1 MVIVSHISYHGFY
14 QPGSGYVYISNLPN
28 RLMLQMLN
36 TGSLGVDIFVMMSG
50 FFLAKRDSFSLRKVL
65 SLIIMVWFYSVII
78 YVIFVNTGLISFSW
92 KECVTAYLPTTFGV
106 NWFFTAYLTIYM
118 ISPFLNKILNNSK
131 SLPEFNLKK
140 DFSGKDNSLSIIL
153 IMFLFWSVIP
163 TLSGGNHYATDIPV
177 FIMLYLIGGYIRNN
191 LQYLRKAGNFI
202 FVITVIIWVLMPVI
216 AWLTGI
222 RLLQEHI
229 TFFTAKNSVVTVLL
243 SAAIIIKTA
252 YCKAFY
258 NKFIN
263 WLALGVFGI
272 YLISD
277 NYYIRIHLY
286 KFLHCKEYANSP
298 ELIMLLVIWSIGIF
312 CFCSLI
318 DYCRRIIFNKLLQER
333 KQDES

>member
-1 MVIVSHISYHGFY
+1 MSQRISNFELLRITAILMVIVSHISYHGFY

-140 DFSGKDNSLSIIL
+140 RF
-153 IMFLFWSVIP
+153 F
-163 TLSGGNHYATDIPV
+163 
-177 FIMLYLIGGYIRNN
+177 
-191 LQYLRKAGNFI
+191 RK
-202 FVITVIIWVLMPVI
+202 
-216 AWLTGI
+216 
-222 RLLQEHI
+222 R
-229 TFFTAKNSVVTVLL
+229 
-243 SAAIIIKTA
+243 
-252 YCKAFY
+252 
-258 NKFIN
+258 
-263 WLALGVFGI
+263 
-272 YLISD
+272 
-277 NYYIRIHLY
+277 
-286 KFLHCKEYANSP
+286 
-298 ELIMLLVIWSIGIF
+298 
-312 CFCSLI
+312 
-318 DYCRRIIFNKLLQER
+318 
-333 KQDES
+333 